1 MLVILVVLR
10 IKRLLI
16 QMENTVDVLTILSCR
31 LEKESEIRRGG
42 TDKKKHGSP
51 TLVEFL
57 FRVLF
62 GIGVLFRVSTS

>member
-1 MLVILVVLR
+1 
-10 IKRLLI
+10 
-16 QMENTVDVLTILSCR
+16 MENTVDVLTILSWR

-42 TDKKKHGSP
+42 ADKKKHGSP
-51 TLVEFL
+51 TLVAFL